1 MPKFVVT
8 KTVTEYHLFTVE
20 ASDEFAAEIE
30 AMDNDK
36 YYCDS
41 INADFTDVSI
51 TDVREVSK

>member
-8 KTVTEYHLFTVE
+8 KTVTEDHLFIIE

-30 AMDNDK
+30 AMDDDK